1 MEAPKVPVALEALY
15 VVEESYGARPISE
28 FANAPGRRGDIVAY
42 ADDSNL
48 VTIGLCQHS
57 EAATS

>member
-1 MEAPKVPVALEALY
+1 MPVALEALY